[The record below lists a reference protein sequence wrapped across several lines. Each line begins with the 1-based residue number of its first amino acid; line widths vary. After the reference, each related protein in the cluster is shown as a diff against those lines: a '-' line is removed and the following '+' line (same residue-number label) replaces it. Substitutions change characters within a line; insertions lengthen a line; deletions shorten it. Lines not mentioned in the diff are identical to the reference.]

1 MSAGARRWT
10 VRLTA
15 TAQADFQ
22 HIIRW
27 TSAQFGPVQA
37 QAYAATLA
45 AALEAL
51 AGGPT
56 VAGVRARNDI
66 AKGLFTL
73 HIARRGRKGRHFI
86 ICRIGDAQGSEV
98 IEVLRLLHDAMDL
111 PRHVPPIDE
120 RE

>member
-1 MSAGARRWT
+1 VSAGARRWT

-22 HIIRW
+22 DIIRW
-27 TSAQFGPVQA
+27 TSAQFGPGQA
-37 QAYAATLA
+37 QVYAGTLS

-51 AGGPT
+51 ANGPRIGG
-56 VAGVRARNDI
+56 ARARDDI

-73 HIARRGRKGRHFI
+73 HVARGGRKGRHFVMF
-86 ICRIGDAQGSEV
+86 RIGDDPDREV
-98 IEVLRLLHDAMDL
+98 IDVLRLLHDVMDL
-111 PRHVPPIDE
+111 PRHLPPINE